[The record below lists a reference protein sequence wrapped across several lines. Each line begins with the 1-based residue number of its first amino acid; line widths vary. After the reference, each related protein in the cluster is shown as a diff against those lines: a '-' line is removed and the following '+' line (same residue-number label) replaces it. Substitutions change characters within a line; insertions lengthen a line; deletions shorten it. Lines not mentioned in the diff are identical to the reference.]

1 MKPFDPRLLRYAR
14 AARKYIGLV
23 ALLGTLNAI
32 LVVAQVYCIA
42 AAISPV
48 ITHGASLVQVRAYI
62 LGFLIAVLTRA
73 ALTWLRQS
81 MGERAAHDTIIE
93 LRSKVLHHASQL
105 GPRWLARHGTD
116 TVTLITRGLDDLGP
130 YFVAYLPQ
138 LVLTATVTPLTILV
152 MLYFDWTS
160 ALYAI
165 FAIPLIPIFMIL
177 VGKLTQQFSDEKLA
191 TMERL
196 ATQLLDVI
204 AGLPTLQALGRQRA
218 PREHIHTLGQKH
230 ARTTMQTLR
239 VAFLS
244 GAILE
249 FLATLSVA
257 LVAVWVG
264 LRMVSGT
271 VDLFTG
277 LAVIMLAPEVFLPL
291 REVGKQFHASADGLS
306 AAQSAFEILETPV
319 IKPGTIPAP
328 DVRGATIELRDLSV
342 AARGA
347 WAPAAL
353 NTRIEPGSITALVGA
368 SGAGKTTTIMTL
380 LQLLPPTRGNILL
393 RAGDSVLD
401 LRDVDPQSWWN
412 CVTWVPQNPAILP
425 GTIRDNV
432 TSGSAVSDEALAAAA
447 RATRFD
453 QVLSQCPQGWDTKV
467 GHAGVGLSVGQRQ
480 RLALTRALLSDA
492 PIVILDE
499 PTAHLDA
506 MTQTQV
512 IDTIKQLQS
521 QGRRVIVIAHRKAVT
536 DAADHVIEVVS
547 RAATAAEEQRYP
559 ELVQSEAH
567 TLTVTSTP
575 DLLEGAQ
582 S

>member
-218 PREHIHTLGQKH
+218 PRKHIHTLGQKH

-380 LQLLPPTRGNILL
+380 LQLLPPHARKY
-393 RAGDSVLD
+393 S
-401 LRDVDPQSWWN
+401 
-412 CVTWVPQNPAILP
+412 
-425 GTIRDNV
+425 
-432 TSGSAVSDEALAAAA
+432 AA
-447 RATRFD
+447 RR
-453 QVLSQCPQGWDTKV
+453 
-467 GHAGVGLSVGQRQ
+467 
-480 RLALTRALLSDA
+480 
-492 PIVILDE
+492 
-499 PTAHLDA
+499 
-506 MTQTQV
+506 
-512 IDTIKQLQS
+512 
-521 QGRRVIVIAHRKAVT
+521 
-536 DAADHVIEVVS
+536 
-547 RAATAAEEQRYP
+547 
-559 ELVQSEAH
+559 
-567 TLTVTSTP
+567 
-575 DLLEGAQ
+575 
-582 S
+582 